1 MNDDQAPGTGSASTR
16 EPASTTRPLADPRR
30 DAAQAAERDTAGRDG
45 SPDRGG
51 RPTDGS
57 KNAGEEFGSGFGG
70 YQSGNQADAKGGDAG
85 GLPDPGRTDAGL
97 PPDREQ
103 ATKPPDRA

>member
-1 MNDDQAPGTGSASTR
+1 MNDPLPPRPGSESGSKPDSNA
-16 EPASTTRPLADPRR
+16 RPLTDHQRGAAPVAEG
-30 DAAQAAERDTAGRDG
+30 DAAGRGG

-51 RPTDGS
+51 RSADGS
-57 KNAGEEFGSGFGG
+57 NAGEEFGSGFGG